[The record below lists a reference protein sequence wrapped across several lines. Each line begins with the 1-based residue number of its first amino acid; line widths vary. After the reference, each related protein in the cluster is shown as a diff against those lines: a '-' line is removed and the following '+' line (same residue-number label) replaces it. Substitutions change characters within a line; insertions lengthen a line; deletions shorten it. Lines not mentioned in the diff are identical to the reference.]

1 MPCRLVLL
9 LLAVSLNTLEP
20 LASAPHTAQT
30 PFEWRFALGASGE
43 GLHASAAAMPSS
55 SAPVRLPHRVF
66 APNSPLWYASE
77 LPIPPGSALLVEADD
92 GAQVFVDGA
101 KLNHYRRWFLVPNA
115 ASATRHVVVRVLN
128 NAMQGGLQSVR
139 VVPAA
144 DVVRDSIEVPALSA
158 GFAPVES
165 AGFRARMPA
174 AGQPCRFSAWA
185 DSQGGWRTFSGLVA
199 LMTGRQAHFSVG
211 VGDLVNDGSDPQAWR
226 SFLAAVAPLAAD
238 TPVVPVAG
246 NHDYDGFYNDLRAQ
260 HYLRLFR
267 PDRASWFAW
276 SCGDARFV
284 ALDMNTEFPI
294 GATPS
299 GAQHEWLMREVASA
313 AWKDAAWRVL
323 LVHQPPWSR
332 SWEGYDGDAA
342 VRAIVTP
349 LVAVH
354 GLDLVIAGHSH
365 AYESLSRQV
374 GGRTVHVLI
383 TGGGGGTLE
392 EALKSRPSV
401 SGTIILQHHF
411 VDVQVSR
418 AAVGVEAINA
428 EGQVIDR
435 WRIAR

>member
-20 LASAPHTAQT
+20 LASAPQTAQT

-43 GLHASAAAMPSS
+43 GLHASATAMPSS
-55 SAPVRLPHRVF
+55 SAPVRLPHRVL
-66 APNSPLWYASE
+66 APNSTLWYASE
-77 LPIPPGSALLVEADD
+77 LPIPPGSALLVDADD

-101 KLNHYRRWFLVPNA
+101 QLNHYRRWFLVPGA
-115 ASATRHVVVRVLN
+115 ASATQHVVVRVLN
-128 NAMQGGLQSVR
+128 NAMQGGLRSVR
-139 VVPAA
+139 VVAAA

-199 LMTGRQAHFSVG
+199 LMTGRRAHFSVG

-267 PDRASWFAW
+267 PDGASWFAW

-294 GATPS
+294 GARPS
-299 GAQHEWLMREVASA
+299 GAQKEWLMREVASA

-332 SWEGYDGDAA
+332 SWAGYDGDEA
-342 VRAIVTP
+342 VRAIVEP
-349 LVAVH
+349 LVANH

-365 AYESLSRQV
+365 AYERLTRIV
-374 GGRTVHVLI
+374 RGREVRVLI
-383 TGGGGGTLE
+383 TGGAGGGLE
-392 EALKSRPSV
+392 APLRAGPPGT
-401 SGTIILQHHF
+401 GTIFLRHHF
-411 VDVQVSR
+411 VELTATRQ
-418 AAVGVEAINA
+418 ALMANAIDA
-428 EGQVIDR
+428 DGRSFDR
-435 WRIAR
+435 WRINR